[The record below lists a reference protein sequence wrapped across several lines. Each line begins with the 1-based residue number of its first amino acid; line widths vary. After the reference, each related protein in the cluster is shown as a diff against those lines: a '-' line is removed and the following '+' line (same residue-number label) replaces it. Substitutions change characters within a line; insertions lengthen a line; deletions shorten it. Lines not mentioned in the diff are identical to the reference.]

1 MNSVQRFYLKT
12 PRVIIYLIIVIQ
24 KLSYVLVLIKRVGG
38 INHHLLN
45 RIHNM
50 ENTGVCF
57 RIFTGRGPII
67 IRKDGSWTIVG
78 KVYEE
83 CHVLNA
89 GNICRLTLSN
99 DNQLINQTRFIL
111 LCLGLIMTFVPHSSG
126 TMISIRSFRTNK
138 D

>member
-1 MNSVQRFYLKT
+1 MQRFYLKA

-67 IRKDGSWTIVG
+67 IRTIVG

-126 TMISIRSFRTNK
+126 TMISIRSIRTNK